1 MLIRKA
7 FEHKNAAKNKKRVE
21 FRNCVEETNYSGGHV
36 SGKGRPRSDSEKDSV
51 NKSW

>member
-21 FRNCVEETNYSGGHV
+21 FRNCVEETKQTIREGMCQA
-36 SGKGRPRSDSEKDSV
+36 KADLDQTAKRTL
-51 NKSW
+51 